1 MEKDSWWTAPAESED
16 GHLIMVTGNKDV
28 AKFRSNLRFCIR
40 IEVSWN
46 YTGDASGMP
55 DTATSELMEQVQ
67 EALQTEFRKD
77 PVAILTGIFTG
88 DGKREWVFY
97 SVSTHIFG
105 KKLNQALEPF
115 PLLPI
120 TVYCENDPG
129 WEGYD
134 EMTQAEIRFD

>member
-28 AKFRSNLRFCIR
+28 AKFRSNPRVCIR